1 MRCIPGLNCR
11 NGRRGLCRSPVD
23 MAEDAQHYAI
33 AKWLRAKGGLSGDGT
48 KTGFHL
54 QDWKDQGWEGESV
67 EFRRWHKDTWAQQAK
82 KWDEWWSGGYEPKE
96 EPASWMNAVDWSD
109 WKATSQGGGKGGGGG
124 GSTGS
129 GHSQPVPAPWHRAKE
144 ERASSSGGGGPG
156 PKDRRSYEPKEE
168 PAPKAQPPSSSDRR
182 ARSTSR
188 NKIARSPAALSPE
201 PFTP

>member
-1 MRCIPGLNCR
+1 
-11 NGRRGLCRSPVD
+11 
-23 MAEDAQHYAI
+23 MAEDSKHWPI
-33 AKWLRAKGGLSGDGT
+33 AAWLRARGGMTGDGT

-96 EPASWMNAVDWSD
+96 ERWSGGYEPKEEPASRRNAADWSD

-144 ERASSSGGGGPG
+144 ERASSSGGRG
-156 PKDRRSYEPKEE
+156 YEPKEE
-168 PAPKAQPPSSSDRR
+168 PAPKARPPSSSDRR

-188 NKIARSPAALSPE
+188 NKIARSPAGLSPVAQSPAGLSPE
-201 PFTP
+201 PFSL